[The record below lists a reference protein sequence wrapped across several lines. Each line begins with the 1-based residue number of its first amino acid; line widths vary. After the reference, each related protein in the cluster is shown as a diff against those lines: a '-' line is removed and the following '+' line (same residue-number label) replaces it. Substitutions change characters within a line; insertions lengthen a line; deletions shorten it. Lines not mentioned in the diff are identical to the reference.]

1 MAVKSMGR
9 AFGREKNKEDVA
21 DDIAKNGGVHPYT
34 KGLILIFRLAGRTC
48 VPDPAV
54 ENASDYKQNPVEG
67 EVAELEWL
75 DNPGAV
81 PASEPEIRGE
91 REYSSFGAENERIL
105 PVSNEGK
112 RQASDLFKG
121 EHEKQRRIPIVG
133 EAAPAIEA

>member
-1 MAVKSMGR
+1 MGR

-105 PVSNEGK
+105 PVSNE
-112 RQASDLFKG
+112 
-121 EHEKQRRIPIVG
+121 
-133 EAAPAIEA
+133 